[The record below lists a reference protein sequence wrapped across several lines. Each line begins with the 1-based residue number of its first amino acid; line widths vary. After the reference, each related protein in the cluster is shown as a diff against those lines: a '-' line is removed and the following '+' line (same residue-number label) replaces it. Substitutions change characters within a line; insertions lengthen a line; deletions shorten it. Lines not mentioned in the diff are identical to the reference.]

1 MEEFKYIIF
10 LLGEQKYAM
19 NLMCVNA
26 IVQDYRI
33 IPVPSA
39 PEGVK
44 GIINLRGSVIP
55 VYSFKTRF
63 GMGDSAKNSEGSLLI
78 TKSSGTD
85 LAYEVDGVISI
96 EEIEPHNINRMPYIA
111 STGETKFMEEVLHIK
126 DDIVISISAD
136 EVLSEDTRSAL
147 EDIIAENQG
156 KND

>member
-1 MEEFKYIIF
+1 MEEFKYVIF

-33 IPVPSA
+33 IPVPNA
-39 PEGVK
+39 PEGIK

-55 VYSFKTRF
+55 VYSLKTRF
-63 GMGDSAKNSEGSLLI
+63 GLETGTGRSEGSLLI

-85 LAYEVDGVISI
+85 LAYEVDSVISI
-96 EEIEPHNINRMPYIA
+96 EEIEPHHINRMPEIA
-111 STGETKFMEEVLHIK
+111 AIGDTKFMEEVLQLK
-126 DDIVISISAD
+126 EDIVISISAD
-136 EVLSEDTRSAL
+136 EVLSEETRDAL

-156 KND
+156 KDD

>member
-19 NLMCVNA
+19 NLKCVNA
-26 IVQDYRI
+26 IVQDYNI
-33 IPVPSA
+33 IPVPNA
-39 PEGVK
+39 PEGIK
-44 GIINLRGSVIP
+44 GIINLRGAVIP
-55 VYSFKTRF
+55 IYSLKKRF
-63 GMGDSAKNSEGSLLI
+63 GTEMSAGRSAGSLLI

-96 EEIEPHNINRMPYIA
+96 EEIPPHNINRMPYVA
-111 STGETKFMEEVLHIK
+111 STDETKFMDEVLHIK

-147 EDIIAENQG
+147 EEIIAENQG